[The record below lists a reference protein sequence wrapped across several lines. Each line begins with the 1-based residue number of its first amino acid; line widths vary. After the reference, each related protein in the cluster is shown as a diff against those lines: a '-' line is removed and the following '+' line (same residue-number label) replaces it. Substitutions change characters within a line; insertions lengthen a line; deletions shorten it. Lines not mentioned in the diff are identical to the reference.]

1 LTLRTLM
8 QAGPAKANELFTR
21 LAETSDGALK
31 TRERLFAELKAELEL
46 HADLEE
52 QHLFPVLRKHV
63 EMKELVVGA
72 AKDNKELRGKLAEL
86 DAQAKNDETF
96 LAKISELKKA
106 FRQHARDE
114 TKELLSA
121 VQKALS
127 EEQVQGIAEKMETGL
142 ADAEQARHDQ
152 VADRRATARQE
163 REQAELRSQ
172 QDETADR
179 ERQER
184 AEAQARQEEEMEQE
198 RQAVARRTRE
208 AALQTVQAVV
218 RTAEVAGESTRQVAR
233 STAEGAQRVAT
244 ASAAAPTTGFLFW
257 DVMLGMSGLQP
268 SRSVSS
274 RNAGASHADRTD
286 TRASGGEQ
294 VIPLAEEVLTVGT
307 QKVST
312 GVTSVRRYVVET
324 PVERHVTLVRERVVV
339 ERRRPVTDKVS
350 GEMLTE
356 LTVEVTETDEIP
368 VVGKA
373 MRLKEEIVVR
383 TERTEHVETVR
394 DTVRRDEVEIEHADA
409 RRPARLRAAVRG

>member
-1 LTLRTLM
+1 M

-46 HADLEE
+46 HATLEE

-63 EMKELVVGA
+63 ETKELVIGA

-86 DAQAKNDETF
+86 DASQKNDEMF
-96 LAKISELKKA
+96 LTKLSELKKV

-114 TKELLSA
+114 TKEFLPA

-127 EEQVQGIAEKMETGL
+127 EEQVQGITERMETGL
-142 ADAEQARHDQ
+142 AEAEQAKHNQ
-152 VADRRATARQE
+152 AEERRAKARQE
-163 REQAELRSQ
+163 REQAELPSQ
-172 QDETADR
+172 QDEAADR
-179 ERQER
+179 ERQEQ

-198 RQAVARRTRE
+198 RQAVARRTHE
-208 AALQTVQAVV
+208 AALQTVQTVV

-233 STAEGAQRVAT
+233 SAAESAQRVAT

-268 SRSVSS
+268 GRAMSSRSV
-274 RNAGASHADRTD
+274 GASHADRAD
-286 TRASGGEQ
+286 TRVSGGEQ

-312 GVTSVRRYVVET
+312 GVTSVHRYVVET
-324 PVERHVTLVRERVVV
+324 PVERQVTLVRERVVV

-350 GEMLTE
+350 GEMLTAVTIE
-356 LTVEVTETDEIP
+356 ITETDEIP

-373 MRLKEEIVVR
+373 VRLKEEIVVR
-383 TERTEHVETVR
+383 TERTKHVETVR
-394 DTVRRDEVEIEHADA
+394 DTVRQDEVEIEHADA
-409 RRPARLRAAVRG
+409 RRPARLRAAARA